1 MFVLGTG
8 VIGVIAAILLG
19 KQAGKTIAENAN

>member
-8 VIGVIAAILLG
+8 VLGVIAAIILG
-19 KQAGKTIAENAN
+19 KQAEKAVAENAI